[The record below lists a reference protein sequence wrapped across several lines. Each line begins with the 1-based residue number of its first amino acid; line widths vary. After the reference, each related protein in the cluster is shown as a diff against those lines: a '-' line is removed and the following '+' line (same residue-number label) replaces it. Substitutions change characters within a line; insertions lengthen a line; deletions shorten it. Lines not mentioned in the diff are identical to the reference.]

1 MSGLISG
8 CRDSDPGALT
18 FLGHADLKA
27 LLQPAVLA
35 AVACDL
41 VNLAILVSVAGV
53 HHVLLDTAAEEALKH
68 REGKGKSRKG
78 ERGRETVRYGQTSAE
93 HFSVSLLFHFFGA
106 QSLNSASS

>member
-8 CRDSDPGALT
+8 FRDSDPRALT

-35 AVACDL
+35 TVACDL
-41 VNLAILVSVAGV
+41 INLAILVSVAGV
-53 HHVLLDTAAEEALKH
+53 HHVLLDAATEEALKH

-78 ERGRETVRYGQTSAE
+78 ETGRETVCYSQTRI
-93 HFSVSLLFHFFGA
+93 
-106 QSLNSASS
+106 